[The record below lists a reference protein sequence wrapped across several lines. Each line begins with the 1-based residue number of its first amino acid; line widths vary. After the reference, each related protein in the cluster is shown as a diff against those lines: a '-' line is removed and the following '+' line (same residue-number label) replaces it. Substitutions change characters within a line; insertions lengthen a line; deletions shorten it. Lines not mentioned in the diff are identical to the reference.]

1 MNKKNIQL
9 KLKAL
14 IGIIALFNFSIPFS
28 TPAFSQKH
36 HNNIDYAAKVN
47 GFIGNKGSG
56 INKME
61 LQFGAGFTFP
71 GATYPFGMV
80 QFTPTFFAPQKGFV
94 VNQLSGAGCPNMG
107 NFPTLPLNGELLKSP
122 DEMDSLN
129 SSPTPI
135 KSIAGYYHVRL
146 KDGIDCQLTV
156 TKRTGMAQ
164 YQFPTGETIG
174 TVVIGS
180 GINATKITTAYIR
193 ITGPNTCEG
202 YADGGSFCGSLTPYK
217 IYFVAQFDHKA
228 VNTGTWTGE
237 KLSPSSDSAIG
248 PNSGAYFT
256 FDLSGSKTINY
267 KFGISYVSMANAREN
282 LEKENPG
289 FHFEQVVA
297 KITAAWNTYLG
308 RIQVSGGSKDYT
320 TQFYT
325 GLYHALIH
333 PSIYNDVNGDYI
345 GSDGKVYQAKGFNY
359 YTAFSNWDTY
369 RTQIQLLSILA
380 PKKTSDIITSLL
392 LFAERS
398 GGSFPR
404 WVLANYETGIMQGD
418 PTSILIANAY
428 AFGVKNFNIRK
439 ALAIMR
445 KGAEVP
451 EAKCQNIETRPHLA
465 QYLTKGYI
473 NASMEL
479 EYTSADFA
487 IGQFALQA
495 FNDKALYNKYLRRAQ
510 YWKNLYNPATK
521 WLNSRNP
528 DGSWK
533 KYDAD
538 WREATYKNYFW
549 MVPYNL
555 KSLIDTIGGN
565 EFAQKR
571 LDSLFT
577 KLDATYYQD
586 WFAAGNEPDF
596 EVPWCYNWAGAPYKT
611 QDVVH
616 RIIEAQYGNRANGLP
631 GNDDLG
637 AMGAWYVFANIGLYP
652 EVPGIAGF
660 SINSPLFP
668 HIKIHLPKGILDI
681 AGGSETKCYI
691 KLLQLNGRTYNNT
704 WLPWE
709 KISHGAKLNFE
720 LSEQPDKSWGIS
732 NLPPSFD

>member
-1 MNKKNIQL
+1 MAKT
-9 KLKAL
+9 L
-14 IGIIALFNFSIPFS
+14 ITIIALLNLNTLVF
-28 TPAFSQKH
+28 AQKQSN
-36 HNNIDYAAKVN
+36 NNINYAAKVN
-47 GFIGNKGSG
+47 GLIGNKGSG
-56 INKME
+56 ISKTE

-80 QFTPTFFAPQKGFV
+80 QFTPSFFAPQKGFV

-107 NFPTLPLNGELLKSP
+107 NFPTLPLNGEILKSP
-122 DEMDSLN
+122 DGMDSLN
-129 SSPTPI
+129 AIQIPI
-135 KSIAGYYHVRL
+135 KSVAGYYHVRM
-146 KDGIDCQLTV
+146 KSGIDCQLTV

-164 YQFPTGETIG
+164 YRFPAGETRG
-174 TVVIGS
+174 TIIIGS
-180 GINATKITTAYIR
+180 GMNATLLTTAHIR
-193 ITGPNTCEG
+193 ITGPNSCEG
-202 YADGGSFCGSLTPYK
+202 YADGGSFCGSPTPYK
-217 IYFVAQFDHKA
+217 VYFVAQFDRKA
-228 VNTGTWTGE
+228 VRSGTWTDE
-237 KLSPSSDSAIG
+237 QLEASSDSASG

-256 FDLSGSKTINY
+256 FDLSGGETINY
-267 KFGISYVSMANAREN
+267 KFGISYVSISNAREN
-282 LEKENPG
+282 LEEENPG

-297 KITAAWNTYLG
+297 KTTAAWNMYLG
-308 RIQVSGGSKDYT
+308 RIEVAGGSKDHT

-325 GLYHALIH
+325 CLYHALIH
-333 PSIYNDVNGDYI
+333 PSIFNDVNGDYI

-369 RTQIQLLSILA
+369 RTQIQLLSILV
-380 PKKTSDIITSLL
+380 PEKTRDIITSLL
-392 LFAERS
+392 LFAKRA

-418 PTSILIANAY
+418 PTSILVANAY
-428 AFGVKNFNIRK
+428 AFGVKNFNTRL

-451 EAKCQNIETRPHLA
+451 GAKCQNVETRPDLA
-465 QYLTKGYI
+465 QYLDKGYM

-495 FNDKALYNKYLRRAQ
+495 FNDKALYNKYLHRAQ

-555 KSLIDTIGGN
+555 QSLIDTIGGN
-565 EFAQKR
+565 EVAQKR

-611 QDVVH
+611 QAVVH
-616 RIIEAQYGNRANGLP
+616 RIIETQYGNHDNGLP

-637 AMGAWYVFANIGLYP
+637 AMSAWYVFANIGLYP
-652 EVPGIAGF
+652 EVPGVAGF
-660 SINSPLFP
+660 SINSPSFS
-668 HIKIHLPKGILDI
+668 HIKIHLPKGILYI
-681 AGGSETKCYI
+681 TGGSESKYNI
-691 KLLQLNGRTYNNT
+691 GSLELNGRKYNNT
-704 WLPWE
+704 WLPWK
-709 KISHGAKLNFE
+709 KISHGAKLNFK
-720 LSEQPDKSWGIS
+720 LTKYPDKSWGIL
-732 NLPPSFD
+732 NPPLSFN